1 MNSGVRRTTLGL
13 IAAAGLT
20 VSACASASTLSGP
33 GPERAPGFLNAAS
46 VSALTA
52 SVPTPPAPDSV
63 AQGRDDALSAELR
76 ALEDTDRW
84 WMATAHAELRPPYA
98 AQHFDCVLGTRLTGA
113 PRPALNR
120 LMARLLADSQALT
133 LEVSARSPRLRP
145 IADPDRR
152 ACQRVD
158 EATRTSRNGY
168 PAGGAVAG
176 TAYGELL
183 AALAPDRAEAAR
195 RMGAEI
201 GLSRAICATNWP
213 SDVAAGQALGLAL
226 YQQATM
232 AHDFAVELNAART
245 ELAAARVEGLTSPAC
260 ASERL
265 ALAQSEPYAGR
276 GDASAP

>member
-1 MNSGVRRTTLGL
+1 MKPGHRRTALGL

-20 VSACASASTLSGP
+20 VSACASTLTGP
-33 GPERAPGFLNAAS
+33 GPERAPGFLNPAS
-46 VSALTA
+46 VSALAA
-52 SVPTPPAPDSV
+52 SVPASPAPSSV
-63 AQGRDDALSAELR
+63 EQARDEALSAELR

-98 AQHFDCVLGTRLTGA
+98 AQHFDCVLATRLAGA

-120 LMARLLADSQALT
+120 LMAQLLADSQKLT
-133 LEVSARSPRLRP
+133 LEVTARSPRLRP

-176 TAYGELL
+176 TAYGELF
-183 AALAPDRAEAAR
+183 AALAPDRADAAR
-195 RMGAEI
+195 RIGAEI

-226 YQQATM
+226 YQQA
-232 AHDFAVELNAART
+232 AADPDFAAELEAARA
-245 ELAAARVEGLTSPAC
+245 EIVAARAEGLTSPAC

-265 ALAQSEPYAGR
+265 ALAQTEAYAGR
-276 GDASAP
+276 GEASAP

>member
-1 MNSGVRRTTLGL
+1 MKPGRRRIALGL

-20 VSACASASTLSGP
+20 VSACASTLSGP

-46 VSALTA
+46 LTALAA
-52 SVPTPPAPDSV
+52 SVPAPPAPSSV
-63 AQGRDDALSAELR
+63 EQARDDALSAELR

-84 WMATAHAELRPPYA
+84 WMATAHAELRPPYS
-98 AQHFDCVLGTRLTGA
+98 AQHFDCVLGTRLAGA

-120 LMARLLADSQALT
+120 LMARLLADSQKLT
-133 LEVSARSPRLRP
+133 LEVSAQSPRLRP
-145 IADPDRR
+145 INDPDRR

-158 EATRTSRNGY
+158 EATRASRNGH

-176 TAYGELL
+176 TAYGELF
-183 AALAPDRAEAAR
+183 AALAPDRADAAR

-226 YQQATM
+226 YQQA
-232 AHDFAVELNAART
+232 AGDPAFSAELEAARAEVAAART
-245 ELAAARVEGLTSPAC
+245 EGLTSPAC

-265 ALAQSEPYAGR
+265 ALAQSER
-276 GDASAP
+276 IILE

>member
-1 MNSGVRRTTLGL
+1 MSIL
-13 IAAAGLT
+13 
-20 VSACASASTLSGP
+20 
-33 GPERAPGFLNAAS
+33 AAS
-46 VSALTA
+46 LPA
-52 SVPTPPAPDSV
+52 PPAPGDV
-63 AQGRDDALSAELR
+63 AQDRDEALSAELR

-98 AQHFDCVLGTRLTGA
+98 AQHFDCVLGTRLAGA

-120 LMARLLADSQALT
+120 LMARLLADSQKLT
-133 LEVSARSPRLRP
+133 LEVTARSPRLRP

-158 EATRTSRNGY
+158 EATRASRNGY
-168 PAGGAVAG
+168 PAGGAVTGA
-176 TAYGELL
+176 AYGELF

-226 YQQATM
+226 YQQA
-232 AHDFAVELNAART
+232 AADPDFAAELEAARA
-245 ELAAARVEGLTSPAC
+245 EIIAARAEGLTSPAC

-265 ALAQSEPYAGR
+265 ALAQTEAYAGR
-276 GDASAP
+276 GEASAP

>member
-1 MNSGVRRTTLGL
+1 MNPGRTALGL

-20 VSACASASTLSGP
+20 VSACASTLSGP

-46 VSALTA
+46 VSALAA
-52 SVPTPPAPDSV
+52 SHIAAAATPPSAPG
-63 AQGRDDALSAELR
+63 AEQARDDALSADLR

-84 WMATAHAELRPPYA
+84 WMATAHAELRPPWA
-98 AQHFDCVLGTRLTGA
+98 AQHFDCVLGTRLTA
-113 PRPALNR
+113 EPRPALNR

-133 LEVSARSPRLRP
+133 LEASSRSPRLRP
-145 IADPDRR
+145 IADPGRR

-176 TAYGELL
+176 TAYGELF

-201 GLSRAICATNWP
+201 GLSRAVCATNWP
-213 SDVAAGQALGLAL
+213 SDVVAGQALGLAL
-226 YQQATM
+226 YQQA
-232 AHDFAVELNAART
+232 AADPDFATELEAARA
-245 ELAAARVEGLTSPAC
+245 EVAAARAEGLTSPAC

-265 ALAQSEPYAGR
+265 ALAQSRRIILE
-276 GDASAP
+276 

>member
-1 MNSGVRRTTLGL
+1 VNSGVRRTALGL
-13 IAAAGLT
+13 IVTAGLT
-20 VSACASASTLSGP
+20 VSACASTLTGP
-33 GPERAPGFLNAAS
+33 GPERAPGFLNAVS
-46 VSALTA
+46 MSALAA
-52 SVPTPPAPDSV
+52 STPTPPAPRSPE
-63 AQGRDDALSAELR
+63 QGRDDALSAELR

-84 WMATAHAELRPPYA
+84 WMATAHAELRPPWA
-98 AQHFDCVLGTRLTGA
+98 AQHFDCVLGTRLTGS

-145 IADPDRR
+145 IADADRR

-158 EATRTSRNGY
+158 EATRTSRNSY
-168 PAGGAVAG
+168 PAGGAVTG
-176 TAYGELL
+176 SAYGELF

-201 GLSRAICATNWP
+201 GLSRAICAVNWP
-213 SDVAAGQALGLAL
+213 SDVTAGQALGLAL
-226 YQQATM
+226 YHQAATDP
-232 AHDFAVELNAART
+232 DFATELEAARA
-245 ELAAARVEGLTSPAC
+245 EVVVARTEGLTSPAC